1 MEESGETVEFVPE
14 RRPNLT
20 TTLEQYK
27 LATDVKAALE
37 NVLETHHSFSK
48 RVVSV
53 EKKTPTFEG
62 LNQNEEKAEDDEDE
76 DEDEDDEKQ
85 ISLSFNHA
93 SRMTFHPK

>member
-27 LATDVKAALE
+27 LATDVKAALA

-62 LNQNEEKAEDDEDE
+62 LNQNEEKAEDDD
-76 DEDEDDEKQ
+76 DDDDEKQ

-93 SRMTFHPK
+93 SRMTFQPK